1 MAVRVPP
8 SNARS
13 KTRPIPQTLDFLTS
27 CSSDLFDM
35 SGRLASFRGPSTP
48 TSSPAKQ
55 VQPPQ
60 SPLRSNESTYHR
72 KVRTIMQELRTV
84 AENWDDI
91 VLVDGLKAAQGLID
105 ARTELEYVPVLVT

>member
-1 MAVRVPP
+1 MSVAANAIKARRHLQKKRPASFLYSSMA
-8 SNARS
+8 
-13 KTRPIPQTLDFLTS
+13 
-27 CSSDLFDM
+27 
-35 SGRLASFRGPSTP
+35 GRLASFKGPSTP

-55 VQPPQ
+55 VQQLPA

-91 VLVDGLKAAQGLID
+91 VLVDGLKAAQSLID
-105 ARTELEYVPVLVT
+105 ARTGLECV